1 MITIKEIAK
10 EAGVSIGTVDRV
22 LHNRGRVS
30 REAQEKVNAVVEKAG
45 YKPNTVAQG
54 LAVRKKGLKICFMVP
69 ETTYNPFFK
78 DVEEAAVRKAKELEA
93 YGVRVEFL
101 KLRTNR
107 EAKAVQD
114 NIKGIEKIIKDA
126 DGLATIGL
134 EAKEILYCVEAMEK
148 QKKPVVFYNSI
159 LNGRK
164 YLAYVGCDYE
174 KSGRL
179 AAGLCALAGGKNAR
193 VCMFS
198 EGLKEAASSFERI
211 VGFRKEAE
219 AHYPQMKIEGCW
231 QILDDPVENNIQ
243 VEKMLAE
250 YPDVNV
256 VYIANPADYKIC
268 ELIHRADTNHQLKIV
283 TNDVVETFAQMMEDG
298 VVDATISQQPKVQG
312 ALSLEILFRY
322 LAFGE
327 KPKEKNCYTELHI
340 HILQNLYQN

>member
-78 DVEEAAVRKAKELEA
+78 DVEEAAFRKAKELEA

-101 KLRTNR
+101 KLWTNR

-114 NIKGIEKIIKDA
+114 NIKGIEQIIKDA
-126 DGLATIGL
+126 DGLVTIGM

-148 QKKPVVFYNSI
+148 QKKPVVLYNSI

-179 AAGLCALAGGKNAR
+179 AAGLCALTGGKDAR

-198 EGLKEAASSFERI
+198 QGLKEA
-211 VGFRKEAE
+211 EAY
-219 AHYPQMKIEGCW
+219 YPQMKIEGCW
-231 QILDDPVENNIQ
+231 QILDDPVENDIQ
-243 VEKMLAE
+243 VEKMLEE
-250 YPDVNV
+250 YPDVNM

-268 ELIHRADTNHQLKIV
+268 ELIHRADKDHQLKIV
-283 TNDVVETFAQMMEDG
+283 TNDVVETLAQMMEDG

-340 HILQNLYQN
+340 HILQNLHQN